1 MSHYSNEMENHLNYQ
16 KITAL
21 VSRWK
26 VDCGFTP
33 TVSPRNLKP
42 NTKLDIQN
50 ALNALSYLYTIP
62 KVYLRGTSVELSTRV
77 KLPSTC
83 SPDDVRIVWYFNPNK
98 AQLSVIYQQLSSLR
112 IWQARLESANPL
124 TQYHSSVLKR
134 LQYRLTTC
142 LSLIELL
149 RGSTTTKL
157 VKEEVQLLD
166 NLVAYLQKLQTS

>member
-1 MSHYSNEMENHLNYQ
+1 MSHYSNDMENHLNYQ

-50 ALNALSYLYTIP
+50 ASNALSCLYTIP
-62 KVYLRGTSVELSTRV
+62 KIYLRGTSVELSTKV

-83 SPDDVRIVWYFNPNK
+83 SPDDVRIVWYFNPNRGL
-98 AQLSVIYQQLSSLR
+98 LSTIYQQLSSLR
-112 IWQARLESANPL
+112 IWQARLERAKPL
-124 TQYHSSVLKR
+124 TQHHYSVQKL
-134 LQYRLTTC
+134 LQHRLTTC
-142 LSLIELL
+142 LSLIKSL

-157 VKEEVQLLD
+157 VNEEVQLLD
-166 NLVAYLQKLQTS
+166 NLAAYLQTLQTS